1 MPLDPSEIVTHFIF
15 GKRKIKRKVNYIG
28 VSEISIQPSAFEPE
42 PNRNDLSVF
51 QISDIKPQ
59 SDIRSIWFIG
69 KFVERVR
76 QDAHLKKHG
85 TDGTNPTNMYGR
97 GDLSVQQ
104 IQELGLH
111 VEPNSSPP
119 RHANITEFPPFN
131 REKNSASFNTQQ
143 KLADRAE
150 GFLSSEVSPEI
161 TDILNE
167 DVAVRHEFSS
177 LL

>member
-1 MPLDPSEIVTHFIF
+1 MPLSPKEIVTHFVF
-15 GKRKIKRKVNYIG
+15 GRRQIKRKVNHNG
-28 VSEISIQPSAFEPE
+28 FFEILIQPNAFEPE
-42 PNRNDLSVF
+42 PNRNDLSAYH
-51 QISDIKPQ
+51 ISDLKSQ

-69 KFVERVR
+69 KFVEKVR
-76 QDAHLKKHG
+76 QDAHLEIHG
-85 TDGTNPTNMYGR
+85 PDGPNPTNMYGR

-104 IQELGLH
+104 IQELGLRI
-111 VEPNSSPP
+111 EPNSSLP
-119 RHANITEFPPFN
+119 RHGNITEFPPFN